1 MDFTEGYQPAK
12 FQILQLFESSFTEVF
27 IRHPQNTIM
36 MSFHNI
42 LLSKLHIFY
51 NFIEAI
57 ITLSNFIGL
66 GCLSQILQGG
76 CKTPPSDLHALK
88 KPSPYRDKGIRKEPL
103 GLFNGKKAWPE

>member
-1 MDFTEGYQPAK
+1 MT
-12 FQILQLFESSFTEVF
+12 
-27 IRHPQNTIM
+27 
-36 MSFHNI
+36 SFHNI

-66 GCLSQILQGG
+66 GCLDQILQGG
-76 CKTPPSDLHALK
+76 GGYKTPPSDLHALK
-88 KPSPYRDKGIRKEPL
+88 KPSPYGDKGIRKEPL

>member
-1 MDFTEGYQPAK
+1 MT
-12 FQILQLFESSFTEVF
+12 
-27 IRHPQNTIM
+27 
-36 MSFHNI
+36 SFHNI

-66 GCLSQILQGG
+66 GCLDQILRGGGGG
-76 CKTPPSDLHALK
+76 CKTPLSDLHALK